1 MRIDFNWRRLALG
14 LAGLLAAA
22 AMTGCMSMKPYVGGG
37 VRDVP
42 ATEYVKPN
50 PSHAVQVLFNFQ
62 TKGVDNARA
71 TAALKARVVDQI
83 SASHLFDSVSE
94 APVPGGALLIV
105 NVNNVALDDNAFSKG
120 FATGLTLGLAGT
132 VAGDGYIA
140 SAKYTPPAPAGLI
153 AKEVR
158 HSILTTIGNHDAPP
172 NAVPAASM
180 DEAVSSML
188 HQAVS
193 NLLNDVSHDPAFK

>member
-1 MRIDFNWRRLALG
+1 MQMNFNWRRLALG
-14 LAGLLAAA
+14 LAGLVAAA
-22 AMTGCMSMKPYVGGG
+22 AMTGCMSMKPYVGAG

-42 ATEYVKPN
+42 ASEYVKPN

-71 TAALKARVVDQI
+71 TAALKARVIDQV
-83 SASHLFDSVSE
+83 SASQLFDSVSE

-105 NVNNVALDDNAFSKG
+105 TVNNVTLDDHEFAKG

-140 SAKYTPPAPAGLI
+140 TAKYTPPAPASLI

-158 HSILTTIGNHDAPP
+158 HSIYTTIGNHDAPP
-172 NAVPAASM
+172 NTVPASSM
-180 DEAVSSML
+180 DEAVSRML

>member
-1 MRIDFNWRRLALG
+1 MRINFNWRRLALG
-14 LAGLLAAA
+14 MGGLLAAA

-42 ATEYVKPN
+42 AAEYVKPN

-62 TKGVDNARA
+62 TKGVDNARVS
-71 TAALKARVVDQI
+71 AALKARVVDQI

-120 FATGLTLGLAGT
+120 FATGLTLGLAGS
-132 VAGDGYIA
+132 VAGDGYIGT
-140 SAKYTPPAPAGLI
+140 AKYTPPAPAGLI
-153 AKEVR
+153 AKEVH

-172 NAVPAASM
+172 NAVPAATM
-180 DEAVSSML
+180 DEAVSRML
-188 HQAVS
+188 HQLVS

>member
-1 MRIDFNWRRLALG
+1 MQMISSWRRLALG
-14 LAGLLAAA
+14 LAGLVAAA
-22 AMTGCMSMKPYVGGG
+22 AMTGCVSMKPYVGAN

-42 ATEYVKPN
+42 ASEYVKPN

-62 TKGVDNARA
+62 SKGVDNARV
-71 TAALKARVVDQI
+71 TTALKARVIDQV

-105 NVNNVALDDNAFSKG
+105 NVNNVMLDDNAFSKG
-120 FATGLTLGLAGT
+120 FATGLTLGLAGS

-140 SAKYTPPAPAGLI
+140 TARYTPPAPTPLI
-153 AKEVR
+153 SKEVR
-158 HSILTTIGNHDAPP
+158 HAIYTTIGNHDAPP
-172 NAVPAASM
+172 NAVPAANM
-180 DEAVSSML
+180 DEAVTRML
-188 HQAVS
+188 HQVVS

>member
-1 MRIDFNWRRLALG
+1 MQMNFSWRRLALG
-14 LAGLLAAA
+14 VAGLVAAA
-22 AMTGCMSMKPYVGGG
+22 AMTGCVSMKPYVGAN

-42 ATEYVKPN
+42 ASEYVKPN
-50 PSHAVQVLFNFQ
+50 PSHAVQVVFDFQ
-62 TKGVDNARA
+62 SKGVDNDRVTARF
-71 TAALKARVVDQI
+71 KARVIDQV

-105 NVNNVALDDNAFSKG
+105 TVNNVTLDDHEFAKG

-140 SAKYTPPAPAGLI
+140 TAKYTPPAPAALI
-153 AKEVR
+153 SKEVR
-158 HSILTTIGNHDAPP
+158 HSIYTTIGNHAPPP
-172 NAVPAASM
+172 NAVPAASV
-180 DEAVSSML
+180 DEAVTNML
-188 HQAVS
+188 HQSVS